1 MGLSV
6 HFLRVL
12 AFSLNY
18 SEDLLNFVHDY
29 RKQWGTLFELGGFS
43 VKILNQN
50 LQGIKS

>member
-29 RKQWGTLFELGGFS
+29 KEQWGTLFDLDGFS
-43 VKILNQN
+43 VKIHN